1 MSIVGLSDVGAVLL
15 NKFKW
20 GHGFY
25 TLNGSLLDAYAKCD
39 SAQAVI
45 DCDNRFRSGEESFGD
60 AYTPN
65 RDMPPSESSEEEE
78 EEDLTLENLS
88 LKSTNQ

>member
-1 MSIVGLSDVGAVLL
+1 M

-20 GHGFY
+20 GHAFY

-39 SAQAVI
+39 SAQAI
-45 DCDNRFRSGEESFGD
+45 IECDTRFRTGKEIFNNN
-60 AYTPN
+60 YTPN

-78 EEDLTLENLS
+78 EEDLHVENLS
-88 LKSTNQ
+88 LKSTNE